1 MSTLKMTG
9 VTDPGKLRA
18 ENEDNIA
25 TSPAL
30 GLAVL
35 ADGMGGHQAGEV
47 ASRMAVDVVNRH
59 FQEVLGR
66 NPNRGGNGKAFEQRA
81 VTKAIELANAAIYE
95 MAHQR
100 KECAGM
106 GSTVVVAAFYDDKI
120 CIGHVGDSR
129 LYRLRGGKLEQLT
142 QDHSVIEELVAR
154 GLLSREEA
162 RQTIGKNL
170 VTRALGIDP
179 FVAADVTELPRE
191 ANDLYLLCSDGL
203 NDVVPDPDIESLL
216 SAGSQE
222 ELWPLAQRLVAI
234 ANERGG
240 PDNISVILVR
250 PGERVER
257 EIPPAPGPSPE
268 EEFR

>member
-1 MSTLKMTG
+1 MTG
-9 VTDPGKLRA
+9 VTDPGKMRA

-25 TSPAL
+25 TAPTL

-47 ASRMAVDVVNRH
+47 ASRMAVDVVTRH
-59 FQEVLGR
+59 FQELFAR
-66 NPNRGGNGKAFEQRA
+66 NPGRSGNGKSLEQRA
-81 VTKAIELANAAIYE
+81 VAKAIELANTAIYE
-95 MAHQR
+95 MARQR
-100 KECAGM
+100 AECAGM
-106 GSTVVVAAFYDDKI
+106 GSTIVVAVFYNDKI

-162 RQTIGKNL
+162 KQTIGKNL

-179 FVAADVTELPRE
+179 FVAADVAELPRE
-191 ANDLYLLCSDGL
+191 ADDLYLLCSDGL
-203 NDVVPDPDIESLL
+203 NDVVPDSDIEGLL
-216 SAGSQE
+216 TSDSHD
-222 ELWPLAQRLVAI
+222 ELWSLAQRLVAV

-250 PGERVER
+250 PGERFER
-257 EIPPAPGPSPE
+257 ESPQAATSPPDE
-268 EEFR
+268 ESS

>member
-1 MSTLKMTG
+1 MSSFKMTG
-9 VTDPGKLRA
+9 VTDPGRMRA

-25 TSPAL
+25 TFPAL

-47 ASRMAVDVVNRH
+47 ASRMAVDVISRH
-59 FQEVLGR
+59 FQEVFAR
-66 NPNRGGNGKAFEQRA
+66 HSTSSGNGKSLEQR
-81 VTKAIELANAAIYE
+81 TIGKAIELANAAIYE

-100 KECAGM
+100 SECAGM
-106 GSTVVVAAFYDDKI
+106 GSTIVVAVFYEDKV

-179 FVAADVTELPRE
+179 FVAADVAELPRE
-191 ANDLYLLCSDGL
+191 ADDLYLICSDGL
-203 NDVVPDPDIESLL
+203 NDVVPDPDIEGLL
-216 SAGSQE
+216 ASGSQD
-222 ELWPLAQRLVAI
+222 ELWPLAQRLVAV

-240 PDNISVILVR
+240 PDNISIILVR
-250 PGERVER
+250 PGERFARETPAVSPDVEAR
-257 EIPPAPGPSPE
+257 
-268 EEFR
+268 